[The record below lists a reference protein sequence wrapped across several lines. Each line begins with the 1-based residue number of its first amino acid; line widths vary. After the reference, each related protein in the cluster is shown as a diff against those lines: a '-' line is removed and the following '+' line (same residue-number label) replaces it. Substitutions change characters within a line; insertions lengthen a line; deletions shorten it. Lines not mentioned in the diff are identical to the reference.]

1 MNCPR
6 CRTNVAP
13 AATFCVN
20 CGFSAAFLRAHLGE
34 HWVRIERITDDA
46 HCLRLEEVRA
56 CEIAMDD
63 FERHFPQAFIAVY
76 LGVLPAGL
84 NASELGFWLL
94 NQGAFNTPQMMK
106 RNDYGMVWVIDP
118 VARSLS
124 LTLGYA
130 LETVLDENQQR
141 HLLTAVSRQLKARR
155 FGQAILDA
163 IAGTSSTLKKAGRR
177 QLWLPQ
183 SSPEGNGIAVQ
194 PLRSGHQFP
203 EGREGETTS
212 RPRVKPL
219 APTT

>member
-1 MNCPR
+1 
-6 CRTNVAP
+6 
-13 AATFCVN
+13 
-20 CGFSAAFLRAHLGE
+20 
-34 HWVRIERITDDA
+34 VRIERITDDA

-118 VARSLS
+118 VARALS

-130 LETVLDENQQR
+130 LETVLVENQQR
-141 HLLTAVSRQLKARR
+141 HLLTSVSRQLKARR
-155 FGQAILDA
+155 FGQAILDVL
-163 IAGTSSTLKKAGRR
+163 AGTSSSLKKAGRR

-183 SSPEGNGIAVQ
+183 SSAVSNGIAVQ

-203 EGREGETTS
+203 ESRDGETTS
-212 RPRVKPL
+212 RARVKPL

>member
-1 MNCPR
+1 
-6 CRTNVAP
+6 
-13 AATFCVN
+13 
-20 CGFSAAFLRAHLGE
+20 
-34 HWVRIERITDDA
+34 
-46 HCLRLEEVRA
+46 
-56 CEIAMDD
+56 
-63 FERHFPQAFIAVY
+63 
-76 LGVLPAGL
+76 
-84 NASELGFWLL
+84 
-94 NQGAFNTPQMMK
+94 MK

-118 VARSLS
+118 VARALS

-141 HLLTAVSRQLKARR
+141 HLLTSVSRQLKARR

-163 IAGTSSTLKKAGRR
+163 IAGTSSALKKAGRR

-203 EGREGETTS
+203 ESRDSETTS
-212 RPRVKPL
+212 RPRIKPL